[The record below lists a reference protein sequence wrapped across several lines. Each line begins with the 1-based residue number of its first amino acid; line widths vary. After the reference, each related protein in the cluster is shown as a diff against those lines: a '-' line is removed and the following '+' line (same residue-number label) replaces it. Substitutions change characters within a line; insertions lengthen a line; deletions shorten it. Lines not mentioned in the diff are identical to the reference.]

1 MGYLERIR
9 NERKL
14 KTYKKRWYASD
25 CGCDPTID
33 WSLSV
38 ESSRNVVTPNGKIGA
53 TVANAANG
61 IDCPAA
67 IAAVS
72 NVLDVWPPCDE
83 WLFGS

>member
-1 MGYLERIR
+1 M
-9 NERKL
+9 KL

-38 ESSRNVVTPNGKIGA
+38 ESSRSVVTPNGKIGA

-61 IDCPAA
+61 NGCPDA
-67 IAAVS
+67 ITLLS
-72 NVLDVWPPCDE
+72 TVLDDWPP